1 MTDPA
6 EQRSIVRETRPTYR
20 APGTSRRY
28 LSKHGAYI
36 AWAKAIIFSHCECDR
51 GPFRPEDPPGGPC
64 DLHHRLFYTKARQG
78 DVEGWDI
85 GDRGPLIEVYDSTRY
100 TLVRDR
106 LVRWLKWRDRR
117 RAELADD

>member
-1 MTDPA
+1 MSD
-6 EQRSIVRETRPTYR
+6 EILKELRPTYR

-64 DLHHRLFYTKARQG
+64 DLHRRLFYTKVREG
-78 DVEGWDI
+78 DLYGF
-85 GDRGPLIEVYDSTRY
+85 GFGSKLIEVNDSTRY

-117 RAELADD
+117 RAELADE